1 MNRRDFLRSTV
12 ASLALS
18 GGVLELASAGPV
30 NREVSGYL
38 FYDERFPAAQRLA
51 REMAGA
57 DEIIPVR
64 GDVTQLWN
72 GILKPASQR
81 SPLLLAG
88 VTTGSFY
95 FCLKTLM
102 RSPGGLDLSTSRI
115 DRDLIAWSIRSSQSN
130 NQGIASI

>member
-1 MNRRDFLRSTV
+1 
-12 ASLALS
+12 
-18 GGVLELASAGPV
+18 VLTPASARPADS
-30 NREVSGYL
+30 EAPGYL
-38 FYDERFPAAQRLA
+38 FYDERFPAAGRLA
-51 REMAGA
+51 REIAGS

-81 SPLLLAG
+81 SQLLLAG

-102 RSPGGLDLSTSRI
+102 RSPKGLDLYTSRI
-115 DRDLIAWSIRSSQSN
+115 DRDLIAWSIRSCQPDR
-130 NQGIASI
+130 QGIS